1 MLLDP
6 QVNANALNWAADANK
21 ARTSTNIDVG
31 RGSSLVRGVGPDG
44 TYYTKADD
52 RPMDV
57 KRLAIE
63 LEELIAKLPSE
74 DAPEHPRHEPRPLT
88 ARQLRPQQ
96 IEELKQ
102 NYLAGATAKEL
113 GERFGLNRQ
122 SVARVLRN
130 TGIAVG
136 PPHMTPAQ
144 IDDAIRLYESGLSL
158 GRVAEQ
164 FSVDPH
170 TIRSR
175 LRERGVAIR
184 DSRGRER

>member
-1 MLLDP
+1 
-6 QVNANALNWAADANK
+6 
-21 ARTSTNIDVG
+21 
-31 RGSSLVRGVGPDG
+31 
-44 TYYTKADD
+44 
-52 RPMDV
+52 MDV
-57 KRLAIE
+57 KSLAIE

-74 DAPEHPRHEPRPLT
+74 DAPERPRHEPRPLT

-130 TGIAVG
+130 AGVAVG
-136 PPHMTPAQ
+136 TSRMTPAQ
-144 IDDAIRLYESGLSL
+144 IDEAVRLYQSGLPL
-158 GRVAEQ
+158 ARVAEQ
-164 FSVDPH
+164 FGVDPH

-175 LRERGVAIR
+175 LRERGIAMR
-184 DSRGRER
+184 DSHGRAR